1 MARQNSSLTW
11 VFFLIL
17 VLALAVFGVGVLLA
31 AQARGW
37 EMLAAG
43 GIAVV
48 LVLGLWALSLSV
60 QNAHQHALRRLEDAV
75 SPVHER
81 LQQISV
87 LLNLISEQQLI
98 SERAKSVAFREKDLE
113 AIRRAV
119 REDIARQDWEAAL
132 VLVSDIETAFGY
144 RQEAQRLREEI
155 EGYRSEQVR
164 REVDNAVALI
174 DRYCRE
180 EQWNQ
185 AWREAERL
193 GRLFPDDPQVQ
204 GLPRDIEAR
213 RQGFKKHLLDSWQE
227 AVAAHDVDGS
237 IEILKKLDLYLTPSE
252 AESMQDTA
260 RRVFKD
266 KMQSLGQQFTLAVKN
281 RQWAE
286 AVQIGETLIRDF
298 PNALMSR
305 EVAARLPL
313 LRQRMNEP
321 QAAGV

>member
-1 MARQNSSLTW
+1 MARQHSSLTW

-17 VLALAVFGVGVLLA
+17 VLALSVFGVGVYLA

-43 GIAVV
+43 GITVV
-48 LVLGLWALSLSV
+48 LVLALWALSLSA
-60 QNAHQHALRRLEDAV
+60 QNIHHASLRRLEEML
-75 SPVHER
+75 SPVNER
-81 LQQISV
+81 LQQVSV
-87 LLNLISEQQLI
+87 LLNMISEQQLI

-119 REDIARQDWEAAL
+119 REDIARRDWEAAL
-132 VLVSDIETAFGY
+132 VLVADIETAFGY

-164 REVDNAVALI
+164 RQVGDGMAQI

-193 GRLFPDDPQVQ
+193 GRLFPDDQQVQ
-204 GLPRDIEAR
+204 NLPRDIEAR
-213 RQGFKKHLLDSWQE
+213 RQGFKKHLLESWQE
-227 AVAAHDVDGS
+227 AVAGHDVDGS

-266 KMQSLGQQFTLAVKN
+266 KIQSLGQQFTLAVKN

-286 AVQIGETLIRDF
+286 AVQIGETLMRDF
-298 PNALMSR
+298 PNALMSQ
-305 EVAARLPL
+305 EVAARLPV
-313 LRQRMNEP
+313 LRQRTNEP
-321 QAAGV
+321 ETAGV